1 MNICSCSPRIA
12 ATTSIR
18 TRSANPLPIL
28 AAPETSAR
36 SAHRPANALPAA
48 TPICAAASTRSAR
61 AAPAT
66 GGMSGPS
73 RANYSAG
80 GHFAVF
86 PDTLVTPCIL
96 AGSRIGDTVL
106 DPFMGSGTTAVAAL
120 RLQRHFIGC
129 ELNRSFIDLQR
140 LH

>member
-1 MNICSCSPRIA
+1 MTARCG
-12 ATTSIR
+12 
-18 TRSANPLPIL
+18 SASGCGSLHKIG
-28 AAPETSAR
+28 AR
-36 SAHRPANALPAA
+36 SNRNRRDVW
-48 TPICAAASTRSAR
+48 TIASKPFRR
-61 AAPAT
+61 
-66 GGMSGPS
+66 
-73 RANYSAG
+73 

-96 AGSRIGDTVL
+96 ASSRAGDTVL